1 MQWRRLSHF
10 GLLFNWELRAECRGS
25 DPSVPLSLTS
35 RDVPPPGTHSIATEK
50 EGKWFLITWSLHQQ
64 QQIKETANPA
74 EKKIFHVLLNAFLFW
89 KPSLKFT
96 KVLSPVSRS
105 YTLGQIINR
114 DVSLEIKYR
123 NPVPKKLRLNTLYFY
138 DSSFVADYCFWWL
151 CLPATLW
158 TAPQNPYCS
167 KWCFSKMDFL
177 HDFAFFGC
185 LKSESVQL

>member
-10 GLLFNWELRAECRGS
+10 GFLFNWELRAAAPPIRQFLSVWLQETCR
-25 DPSVPLSLTS
+25 PLEP
-35 RDVPPPGTHSIATEK
+35 RAIEQ
-50 EGKWFLITWSLHQQ
+50 EGKWFLISWSLHQQ
-64 QQIKETANPA
+64 QQTKETVNPA
-74 EKKIFHVLLNAFLFW
+74 EENIVHVLLNAFLFW

-123 NPVPKKLRLNTLYFY
+123 NPVPKKLRFVTLYFY
-138 DSSFVADYCFWWL
+138 DSSFVAHFCFWWL
-151 CLPATLW
+151 CLPVTLW

-177 HDFAFFGC
+177 HDFAFFGG